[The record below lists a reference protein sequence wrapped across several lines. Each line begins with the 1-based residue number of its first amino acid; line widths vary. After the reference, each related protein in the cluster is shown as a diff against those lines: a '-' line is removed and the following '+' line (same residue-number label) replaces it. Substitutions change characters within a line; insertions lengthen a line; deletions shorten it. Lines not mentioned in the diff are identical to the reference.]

1 MSAWTFSPCI
11 WRKVPQRSSE
21 ELWPWPR
28 HRSQPSGWCW
38 GRLLDLGNV
47 QQKQKFILI
56 TFFFLF
62 IPFFFYLSFFPVIT
76 PLFSFFSSAHIQQR
90 MLGSCQGV
98 KCTVQITWVFFSR
111 DLLGGEESW
120 PFLLASNVVPAL
132 IQLTALPWL
141 PESPRY
147 LLIDRGDE
155 ESCISG
161 EFRVTVILSLSME
174 DLWQGR

>member
-1 MSAWTFSPCI
+1 MYSTAQAEVYTYYIF
-11 WRKVPQRSSE
+11 
-21 ELWPWPR
+21 
-28 HRSQPSGWCW
+28 
-38 GRLLDLGNV
+38 LL
-47 QQKQKFILI
+47 
-56 TFFFLF
+56 FFFLF
-62 IPFFFYLSFFPVIT
+62 FPVIA
-76 PLFSFFSSAHIQQR
+76 PLFSFFSSAHMQQR
-90 MLGSCQGV
+90 MLGSCHSV
-98 KCTVQITWVFFSR
+98 KCTVQIMWVFFSR

-161 EFRVTVILSLSME
+161 EFRVTVILSLSMRS
-174 DLWQGR
+174 LTGRINSQRVDCIFLTYSPAGWNIDFFPAQIVCLVTASLLKWPWKL